1 MIIKITR
8 ESKGNF
14 LYSFSIEEYSL
25 NMTKS
30 PEAINEIKPKIKPK
44 ISHDSKHHKKIL
56 NEKLWENICDTH
68 HIKKI

>member
-14 LYSFSIEEYSL
+14 LYNFSIEKYSL

-30 PEAINEIKPKIKPK
+30 PEAINEIKPK

-56 NEKLWENICDTH
+56 NEKL
-68 HIKKI
+68 